1 MAHLCAVL
9 ARSFSTAS
17 AGQRGAEETFS
28 IFSRIFP
35 YPLVMKHG
43 WLENPLQME
52 VSMENYKWWISNI
65 SPVLSELIFDEL
77 LAVAIHT
84 AGAPNELVTALGAA
98 AHELPLP
105 PPWREA
111 GQSFKNLSCA
121 NVTRDSKN
129 MGEPLTLSQSLVY
142 ECASDT
148 SVHLL

>member
-1 MAHLCAVL
+1 
-9 ARSFSTAS
+9 
-17 AGQRGAEETFS
+17 
-28 IFSRIFP
+28 
-35 YPLVMKHG
+35 MKHG